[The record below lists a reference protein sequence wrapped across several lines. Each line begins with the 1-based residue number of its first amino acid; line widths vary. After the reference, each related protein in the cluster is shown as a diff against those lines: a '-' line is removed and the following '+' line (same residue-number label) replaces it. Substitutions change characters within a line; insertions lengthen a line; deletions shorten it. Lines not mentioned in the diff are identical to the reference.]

1 MPPTMQ
7 AVVKAKAAPG
17 IELREVPVPAPGPG
31 EVLVRVETT
40 SVCGTDLHIYN
51 WDPWA
56 KGRIH
61 PPLIPGHE
69 FSGAVAGVGRG
80 VTTVREGDPVSAEM
94 HVACGKCLQCRTGL
108 AHVCQ
113 HVRILGVDA
122 DGAFASYAM
131 IPESN
136 IWKLS
141 PSIPHDYATLLDP
154 LGNAVHTVLAG
165 PIAATTVAVTG
176 CGAIGL
182 FSIAVAKACGAA
194 RIYAIEVNAH
204 RRQVAREMGADL
216 VLDPTTDHAEEADSR
231 SHRRHRRGCA
241 LGDVWQS
248 RGHAPGLC
256 ALAHRRPCFSARH
269 SFASLRARLCPRH
282 HLQGRHGA
290 GHQRPQDVRNVVS
303 DGSAARDRQAEP
315 AAGHHPPP
323 QAQPSSSKR
332 WSYCNRAKQSR
343 SSCAPSERSRDT
355 EFLHGTSKYSGGAR
369 L

>member
-1 MPPTMQ
+1 MPAAMQ
-7 AVVKAKAAPG
+7 AVVKTKAAPG

-31 EVLVRVETT
+31 EVLVRVQTT

-122 DGAFASYAM
+122 DGAFAGYAI

-141 PSIPHDYATLLDP
+141 PSIPHDYASLLDP

-165 PIAATTVAVTG
+165 PIAARTVAVTG

-194 RIYAIEVNAH
+194 RVYAIEVNAH
-204 RRQVAREMGADL
+204 RRQVAAEMGADL
-216 VLDPTTDHAEEADSR
+216 VLDPTTDHAEKKILEATGGTGVDVLLEMSGNPEAMR
-231 SHRRHRRGCA
+231 LGFA
-241 LGDVWQS
+241 LLRTGG
-248 RGHAPGLC
+248 R
-256 ALAHRRPCFSARH
+256 
-269 SFASLRARLCPRH
+269 ASLLGIPS
-282 HLQGRHGA
+282 
-290 GHQRPQDVRNVVS
+290 RPFELDF
-303 DGSAARDRQAEP
+303 ARDIIFKGATVQGINGRKMFETWFQMEALLATGKLNLEP
-315 AAGHHPPP
+315 VITHRLKLSQFKKAMELL
-323 QAQPSSSKR
+323 
-332 WSYCNRAKQSR
+332 QSGEAIKVVMR
-343 SSCAPSERSRDT
+343 PE
-355 EFLHGTSKYSGGAR
+355 
-369 L
+369 

>member
-1 MPPTMQ
+1 MQ
-7 AVVKAKAAPG
+7 AVVKPKAAPG
-17 IELREVPVPAPGPG
+17 IEMREVPVPAPGPG
-31 EVLVRVETT
+31 EVLVRVQTT

-122 DGAFASYAM
+122 DGAFAGYAI

-141 PSIPHDYATLLDP
+141 PSIPHDYASLLDP
-154 LGNAVHTVLAG
+154 LGNAVHAVLAG
-165 PIAATTVAVTG
+165 PIAASTVAVTG

-204 RRQVAREMGADL
+204 RRQVAAEMGADL
-216 VLDPTTDHAEEADSR
+216 VLDPTADHAEKKILEATGGTGVDVLLEMSGNPEAMR
-231 SHRRHRRGCA
+231 LGFA
-241 LGDVWQS
+241 LLRTGG
-248 RGHAPGLC
+248 R
-256 ALAHRRPCFSARH
+256 
-269 SFASLRARLCPRH
+269 ASLLGIPS
-282 HLQGRHGA
+282 
-290 GHQRPQDVRNVVS
+290 RPFELDF
-303 DGSAARDRQAEP
+303 ARDIIFKGAIVQGINGRKMFETWFQMEALLATGKLNLEP
-315 AAGHHPPP
+315 VITHRLKLSQFKKAMELL
-323 QAQPSSSKR
+323 
-332 WSYCNRAKQSR
+332 QSGEAIKVVMR
-343 SSCAPSERSRDT
+343 PE
-355 EFLHGTSKYSGGAR
+355 
-369 L
+369 

>member
-1 MPPTMQ
+1 MPNTMQ

-17 IELREVPVPAPGPG
+17 IEMREVPVPAAGPG
-31 EVLVRVETT
+31 EVLVRVEAA
-40 SVCGTDLHIYN
+40 SVCGTDLHIFN

-56 KGRIH
+56 QGRIH

-69 FSGAVAGVGRG
+69 FCGAVAATGRG
-80 VTTVREGDPVSAEM
+80 VTTVREGDLVSAEM

-122 DGAFASYAM
+122 DGAFAGYAI

-141 PSIPHDYATLLDP
+141 PSIPQDYATLLDP

-194 RIYAIEVNAH
+194 RVFAIEINAH
-204 RRQVAREMGADL
+204 RRAVAAEMGADL
-216 VLDPTTDHAEEADSR
+216 ALDPASDPVEQRIFEATGGTGVDVLLEMAGHPDAIR
-231 SHRRHRRGCA
+231 LGFA
-241 LGDVWQS
+241 LLRTGG
-248 RGHAPGLC
+248 R
-256 ALAHRRPCFSARH
+256 
-269 SFASLRARLCPRH
+269 ASLLGIPS
-282 HLQGRHGA
+282 
-290 GHQRPQDVRNVVS
+290 RPFELDF
-303 DGSAARDRQAEP
+303 ARDIIFKGATVQGINGRKMFETWFQMEALLATGKLNLEP
-315 AAGHHPPP
+315 AITHRLKLSEFPLAM
-323 QAQPSSSKR
+323 QLL
-332 WSYCNRAKQSR
+332 QSGEAIKVVMR
-343 SSCAPSERSRDT
+343 PD
-355 EFLHGTSKYSGGAR
+355 
-369 L
+369 

>member
-1 MPPTMQ
+1 MPAAMQ
-7 AVVKAKAAPG
+7 AVVKTKAAPG

-31 EVLVRVETT
+31 EVLVRVETA

-108 AHVCQ
+108 KHVCQ

-122 DGAFASYAM
+122 DGAFAGYAI

-165 PIAATTVAVTG
+165 PIAASTVAVMG

-204 RRQVAREMGADL
+204 RRQVAAEMGADL
-216 VLDPTTDHAEEADSR
+216 VLDPTADHAEKRILEATGGTGVDVLLEMSGNPEAMR
-231 SHRRHRRGCA
+231 LGFA
-241 LGDVWQS
+241 LLRTGG
-248 RGHAPGLC
+248 R
-256 ALAHRRPCFSARH
+256 
-269 SFASLRARLCPRH
+269 ASLLGIPS
-282 HLQGRHGA
+282 
-290 GHQRPQDVRNVVS
+290 RPFELDF
-303 DGSAARDRQAEP
+303 ARDIIFKGATVQGINGRRMFETWFQMEALL
-315 AAGHHPPP
+315 AAGKLNLEPVITHRLKLS
-323 QAQPSSSKR
+323 QFKKAMELL
-332 WSYCNRAKQSR
+332 QSGEAIKVVMR
-343 SSCAPSERSRDT
+343 PE
-355 EFLHGTSKYSGGAR
+355 
-369 L
+369 